1 MNRIVLLL
9 NVVVLL
15 VNFAVCMTFST
26 SQIGI
31 LDTTLRA
38 TSHGGARG
46 PSAGGQDVSTAYLRV
61 VQSMDSV
68 MPGDRAKRTPEQYRA
83 VYEAVALYYEVVQAG
98 VASTLGNSEEPDAV
112 SDAYAEIG
120 RAARFEVERALVG
133 SFHGSTVQRLTTEII
148 RNCS

>member
-1 MNRIVLLL
+1 MNRIVLVL

-15 VNFAVCMTFST
+15 VNFVVCLTFST

-38 TSHGGARG
+38 SSYGSTRG
-46 PSAGGQDVSTAYLRV
+46 PSAGGRDVSTAYLRV
-61 VQSMDSV
+61 VQSLDSIV
-68 MPGDRAKRTPEQYRA
+68 PGGAAKHTPEQYRA
-83 VYEAVALYYEVVQAG
+83 VYDAVALYYEVVQAG
-98 VASTLGNSEEPDAV
+98 VANTLGGSKDPSAISE
-112 SDAYAEIG
+112 AYAEIG

-133 SFHGSTVQRLTTEII
+133 TFHGPTVQRLTTEII